1 MPVSADIYN
10 TKNTVKIHI
19 QGGIVAARAMTS
31 IFMVHSVLAV
41 SETGRVTRELGKEE
55 KNFAKKGKA
64 EHSASF
70 SEILQ
75 QEVEEWRTDSINC
88 RTTTYGMDR
97 RLHHFEYRAREY
109 HY

>member
-1 MPVSADIYN
+1 MPIYIV

-41 SETGRVTRELGKEE
+41 SETGRVTRDLGREE
-55 KNFAKKGKA
+55 RNFSKTN
-64 EHSASF
+64 HTNNTLSF
-70 SEILQ
+70 SDILQ
-75 QEVEEWRTDSINC
+75 KEVEEQRTDSIDC

-97 RLHHFEYRAREY
+97 RLHHFQYQAREY